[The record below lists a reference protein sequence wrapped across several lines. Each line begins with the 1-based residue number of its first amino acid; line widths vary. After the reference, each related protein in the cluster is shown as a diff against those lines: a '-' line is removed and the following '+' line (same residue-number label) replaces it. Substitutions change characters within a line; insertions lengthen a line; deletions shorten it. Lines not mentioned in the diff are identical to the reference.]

1 MKIFL
6 QLFAIII
13 IVLVQVSSNFLEKAK
28 IKDFSKIVYKKRYL
42 NEPSDSISSTS
53 ITSDTTSSS
62 SIPSTSISSTTISS
76 TTISST
82 TISSTTISSTSI
94 PSTSFPSDTIN
105 TIPANYTNNP
115 DKILIGYDNYTSSS
129 GYINFFAY
137 VRYLSGDPD
146 QYIDIVL
153 KINRNLRVLEEISET
168 VTCPC
173 LTINDSIAKY
183 SCSKRVDGNISKV
196 EVDDEKTDINQ
207 TELAKK
213 MGDNLEN
220 QVGDIISDKGM
231 IVLEKCK
238 INNIND
244 MITCR
249 IKSGANSS
257 INNKDVYFHIVQNDK
272 VMEIPATIIQDGDV
286 QILLKNIKYPIN
298 ANINGA
304 LGTID
309 DDKNI
314 LLNFDEGED
323 STLNYSPNLMES
335 KKKGGLSTG
344 GIIAIIIPCILI
356 LLGVAALTFFLQR
369 RNPVPLVENIANISN
384 GVNSSS
390 NIINK

>member
-1 MKIFL
+1 MKIFF
-6 QLFAIII
+6 QLFVITL
-13 IVLVQVSSNFLEKAK
+13 IVLVQVSSNFLEKVK

-53 ITSDTTSSS
+53 ITSDTISSTSISSDTISSS
-62 SIPSTSISSTTISS
+62 TIPSTSISSTTISS

-82 TISSTTISSTSI
+82 TISS
-94 PSTSFPSDTIN
+94 DTIK
-105 TIPANYTNNP
+105 TTPSANYTNNP

-129 GYINFFAY
+129 GNIHFFAY

-173 LTINDSIAKY
+173 LTVNDSIAKY
-183 SCSKRVDGNISKV
+183 SCSKKVDGNISKV
-196 EVDDEKTDINQ
+196 EVDDEKTDIKQ
-207 TELAKK
+207 TELAEK

-238 INNIND
+238 INSIND

-249 IKSGANSS
+249 IKTFPTPS
-257 INNKDVYFHIVQNDK
+257 INNKDVYFHIVQKGK
-272 VMEIPATIIQDGDV
+272 VMEIPATIIQDNEV

-323 STLNYSPNLMES
+323 STLNYSPILMES

-344 GIIAIIIPCILI
+344 GIVAIIIPCILV

-369 RNPVPLVENIANISN
+369 RNPVPLKENIANISN